1 MAFFCEVY
9 YTNIV
14 GDNMKKEKTVNVN
27 IFILLICALLPA
39 ISIFISKAT
48 VIRPILWISAIILL
62 SISIKIRSK
71 LSLIKTMILAL
82 VFFGVSIVADG
93 IVVYT
98 FKRIPVFSYNIV
110 SNENSI
116 VYTSIGMKVWQCD
129 KKNPKELIVD
139 PFYNNGYMCNPED
152 ITSIDSNAFL
162 NAVIENHSEYHNKYV
177 KITGKISRKAGQ
189 NAIEMR
195 PYSTKEI
202 TMNGYVEFADN
213 ITLRI
218 IFNNEKLL
226 DDYDVYDE
234 KTVVGVIKNIENNAN
249 KYIVYMYDSKVVS
262 SINLNEYTI
271 TITSSKKCTTEPK
284 QIFSNEKNNIY
295 TYCIEDAVISYPE
308 NKYELPQ
315 ALSSNKISIDD
326 IYNGSEETEK
336 SETDESIIYRFE
348 EYSVLVCDQK
358 LSKDIYI
365 GKKNMKFSDVTCQ
378 LKVEQ

>member
-1 MAFFCEVY
+1 
-9 YTNIV
+9 
-14 GDNMKKEKTVNVN
+14 MKKEKTVNLN

-234 KTVVGVIKNIENNAN
+234 ITVVGVIKNIENNAN

-284 QIFSNEKNNIY
+284 QIFSDETNNIY

-365 GKKNMKFSDVTCQ
+365 GKKNMKFTDVTCQ

>member
-1 MAFFCEVY
+1 
-9 YTNIV
+9 
-14 GDNMKKEKTVNVN
+14 MKREKTINMN
-27 IFILLICALLPA
+27 IFILIICALLLA
-39 ISIFISKAT
+39 ISICISKAT
-48 VIRPILWISAIILL
+48 VIRPILWISSIIILSL
-62 SISIKIRSK
+62 SIKIRSK
-71 LSLIKTMILAL
+71 LSITKTIILILT
-82 VFFGVSIVADG
+82 FFVVSLIADG
-93 IVVYT
+93 IVAYN
-98 FKRIPVFSYNIV
+98 FKKIPVFYYNVV

-116 VYTSIGMKVWQCD
+116 VYTSIGMKVWQCNKD
-129 KKNPKELIVD
+129 SYEDLLVD

-152 ITSIDSNAFL
+152 ITPIDSNAFL

-189 NAIEMR
+189 NTIEMR
-195 PYSTKEI
+195 PYSTSEI

-234 KTVVGVIKNIENNAN
+234 ITVVGVIKNIENNSN

-262 SINLNEYTI
+262 SINLNEYSI
-271 TITSSKKCTTEPK
+271 TITSSKKCANDPK
-284 QIFSNEKNNIY
+284 LIFSNETSNIY
-295 TYCIEDAVISYPE
+295 TYCIEDAIISYPD

-315 ALSSNKISIDD
+315 ALSSNKILIDD
-326 IYNGSEETEK
+326 IYSGSEEI
-336 SETDESIIYRFE
+336 ETNEEDESVIHRFAD
-348 EYSVLVCDQK
+348 YSVLICDPK

-365 GKKNMKFSDVTCQ
+365 GNSDMTFKDVTCQ

>member
-1 MAFFCEVY
+1 
-9 YTNIV
+9 
-14 GDNMKKEKTVNVN
+14 MKKEKIVNVKV
-27 IFILLICALLPA
+27 FILLICALLPA

-82 VFFGVSIVADG
+82 ALFGVSIVADG

-234 KTVVGVIKNIENNAN
+234 ITVVGVIKNIENNAN
-249 KYIVYMYDSKVVS
+249 KYVVYMYDSKVVS

-284 QIFSNEKNNIY
+284 QI
-295 TYCIEDAVISYPE
+295 
-308 NKYELPQ
+308 
-315 ALSSNKISIDD
+315 
-326 IYNGSEETEK
+326 
-336 SETDESIIYRFE
+336 
-348 EYSVLVCDQK
+348 
-358 LSKDIYI
+358 
-365 GKKNMKFSDVTCQ
+365 
-378 LKVEQ
+378 

>member
-1 MAFFCEVY
+1 
-9 YTNIV
+9 
-14 GDNMKKEKTVNVN
+14 MKKEKTINMN
-27 IFILLICALLPA
+27 IFILLICALLPT
-39 ISIFISKAT
+39 ISIFINQAT
-48 VIRPILWISAIILL
+48 VIRPILWILSIIIL
-62 SISIKIRSK
+62 SFSIKIRNK
-71 LSLIKTMILAL
+71 LSSIKTIVVALA
-82 VFFGVSIVADG
+82 FFGVSLIADG
-93 IVVYT
+93 IVVYI

-129 KKNPKELIVD
+129 KENPSELIVD

-152 ITSIDSNAFL
+152 ITAIDSNAFL

-195 PYSTKEI
+195 PYSSTEI

-234 KTVVGVIKNIENNAN
+234 ITVVGVIKNIENNSN

-262 SINLNEYTI
+262 SINLNEYSI
-271 TITSSKKCTTEPK
+271 TITPSKECTTEPK
-284 QIFSNEKNNIY
+284 QIFSSVANNIY
-295 TYCIEDAVISYPE
+295 TYCIEDIVISYPD

-326 IYNGSEETEK
+326 IYTGSDNIEK
-336 SETDESIIYRFE
+336 SETDASEIHHFE
-348 EYSVLVCDQK
+348 DYSVLICDQN
-358 LSKDIYI
+358 LSKDIFI
-365 GKKNMKFSDVTCQ
+365 GKKDLKFTDVTCQ

>member
-1 MAFFCEVY
+1 
-9 YTNIV
+9 
-14 GDNMKKEKTVNVN
+14 MKKEKTINVN
-27 IFILLICALLPA
+27 IFVLLICALLPA

-62 SISIKIRSK
+62 SLSIKIRSR
-71 LSLIKTMILAL
+71 LSIIKTMILAL
-82 VFFGVSIVADG
+82 AFFGVSLIADG

-129 KKNPKELIVD
+129 KKNAKELIVD

-226 DDYDVYDE
+226 DNYDVYDE
-234 KTVVGVIKNIENNAN
+234 ITVVGVIKNIENNAN
-249 KYIVYMYDSKVVS
+249 KYVVYMYDSKVVS

-284 QIFSNEKNNIY
+284 PIFSNETNNIY

-336 SETDESIIYRFE
+336 SENDESIIYRFE

-365 GKKNMKFSDVTCQ
+365 GKKNMKFTDVTCQ